1 MHTEALNMSVAQAQ
15 GGSGPHAAADAARVA
30 AALRRRADAN
40 PTAAA
45 ASGKHVQLLCCTA
58 VR

>member
-1 MHTEALNMSVAQAQ
+1 MHAEALNMYVTQPQ
-15 GGSGPHAAADAARVA
+15 GRSRPHAAADAARDA